1 MGDHLKKVQ
10 SGSPLVIPAPA
21 YNAFIDTAVAH
32 QARQNGLTQ
41 TATPTSQQSG
51 IILVRNDS
59 GDVDRFGVLGMG
71 DPIILPADNEQV
83 FKNRAAFAGVTPD
96 ADDHW
101 NRYVITQEPIAAG
114 KIGRAMAAG
123 ITAVKLDVLTANIT
137 TATLV
142 NGEKTKL
149 ATGPGGSQ
157 ILWRDE
163 PPGGYGNEAWAK
175 VLIGCPP
182 GTFFGRVAK
191 PENRTMDDCSWIR
204 PATADNPPYVYVK
217 HIAPGDTTTTGL
229 VVTAATVAN
238 FLKVYLPAGTFRN
251 PSGYT
256 LCPPPEEPNVR
267 QDDVISFVRDG
278 TDYYGVDYPMDRP
291 LGDEKLI
298 FNSTLSPGLPRGW
311 YYMENDT
318 SVRMPNT
325 ALATL
330 GAEITNDDIRQT
342 LMVVN
347 DENPDDWEL
356 PFNNPQGAVEVAL
369 PYRIEGMPSSAEGA
383 MGSYHRL
390 AQRVN

>member
-1 MGDHLKKVQ
+1 M
-10 SGSPLVIPAPA
+10 
-21 YNAFIDTAVAH
+21 
-32 QARQNGLTQ
+32 
-41 TATPTSQQSG
+41 
-51 IILVRNDS
+51 
-59 GDVDRFGVLGMG
+59 
-71 DPIILPADNEQV
+71 
-83 FKNRAAFAGVTPD
+83 
-96 ADDHW
+96 
-101 NRYVITQEPIAAG
+101 
-114 KIGRAMAAG
+114 
-123 ITAVKLDVLTANIT
+123 
-137 TATLV
+137 
-142 NGEKTKL
+142 
-149 ATGPGGSQ
+149 
-157 ILWRDE
+157 
-163 PPGGYGNEAWAK
+163 
-175 VLIGCPP
+175 LIGCPP

-217 HIAPGDTTTTGL
+217 HIAPDDTTTTGL
-229 VVTAATVAN
+229 VVTAATVAS

-278 TDYYGVDYPMDRP
+278 TDYYGMDYPMDRP

-298 FNSTLSPGLPRGW
+298 FNSALSPGLPRGW
-311 YYMENDT
+311 YYMESDT

-325 ALATL
+325 ALGTL
-330 GAEITNDDIRQT
+330 GAEITNNDIRQT

-369 PYRIEGMPSSAEGA
+369 PYRIEGLPSNAEGA